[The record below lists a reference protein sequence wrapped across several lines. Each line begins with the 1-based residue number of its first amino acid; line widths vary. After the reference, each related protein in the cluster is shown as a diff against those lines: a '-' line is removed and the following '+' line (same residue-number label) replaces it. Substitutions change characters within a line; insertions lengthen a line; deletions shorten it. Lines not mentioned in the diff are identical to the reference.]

1 MRIGFLSLPVPGHL
15 NPMTT
20 LARKHQSRGH
30 DVVFM
35 SLADVAPF
43 VEAAGLPF
51 VPCSEAA
58 YPAGSLGKLVRRLS
72 ELSGEDALHF
82 TVNSMMKGY
91 TASLFESLPDT
102 LSKAG
107 VDGIVLDQYQPY
119 VELIP
124 MHLRMPFVHVSNAL
138 HVDYTGRTPICF
150 VDWPHKTGV
159 DALAR
164 NMEGVRRAR
173 MLLEPVTA
181 KAQAYA
187 KEVGVS
193 VDWNNPHSTLSP
205 LAWVT
210 QCPREFD
217 FGRAPD
223 FPQFH
228 YAGPFHDGR
237 GRMDFDF
244 PWQQLTGEP
253 IVYASM
259 GTLQNGLIDI
269 FRSIVQAAV
278 GLKEL
283 QFVLAVGGQLD
294 PKQLGAIPAN
304 VMVVNYAPQ
313 IEVLKRSSLCITHAG
328 LNTALESLASGVPMI
343 AVPITNDQPGVAA
356 RIANKNVGVVMRPNQ
371 ASPEKFV
378 VAIKQVLG
386 DSTIRENVHRVQKAI
401 RSADGLSIAASILE
415 RAFELE
421 VRQQGAA

>member
-20 LARKHQSRGH
+20 LARKLQSRGH
-30 DVVFM
+30 DVVFI

-43 VEAAGLPF
+43 VEAAELPF
-51 VPCSEAA
+51 VPCSETA
-58 YPAGSLGKLVRRLS
+58 YPAGSLGRLVRRLS

-82 TVNSMMKGY
+82 TANSMMKGY

-150 VDWPHKTGV
+150 VDWPYETGAN
-159 DALAR
+159 ALAR
-164 NMEGVRRAR
+164 NIEGVRRAR
-173 MLLEPVTA
+173 ILLEPVTA
-181 KAQAYA
+181 TAQTYA
-187 KEVGVS
+187 RKVGLS
-193 VDWNNPHSTLSP
+193 VDWHNPHSTLSP

-217 FGRAPD
+217 FGCAPH
-223 FPQFH
+223 FPQFR

-244 PWQQLTGEP
+244 PWQRLTGEP

-259 GTLQNGLIDI
+259 GTLQNGLVDI
-269 FRSIVQAAV
+269 FRSITQAAI
-278 GLKEL
+278 GSKHL

-304 VMVVNYAPQ
+304 VMVVSYAPQ
-313 IEVLKRSSLCITHAG
+313 IEILKRSSLCITHAG
-328 LNTALESLASGVPMI
+328 LNTVLESLSNGVPML
-343 AVPITNDQPGVAA
+343 ALPITNDQPGVAA
-356 RIANKNVGVVMRPNQ
+356 RIANKEVGFVISPDQ
-371 ASPEKFV
+371 ASPGNFV
-378 VAIKQVLG
+378 EAIKRVLG
-386 DSTIRENVHRVQKAI
+386 DSTLRDNVRRVQEAI
-401 RSADGLSIAASILE
+401 RSLDGLSIAAGILE
-415 RAFELE
+415 RSFD
-421 VRQQGAA
+421 